1 MAAQATGAGGDG
13 DDISATRVLGASRG
27 GWPGKSAGVGHG
39 EPVPLRPG
47 PRARRPRAP
56 QASPYPTAPHGRI
69 PAPRGRLPELAEGRA
84 GARGPHKLLTPGA
97 EGGRRRARSLEGWGE
112 RAGAD
117 AGRASRPLSAR
128 SPGRS
133 SAAAARAV
141 RPARS
146 LLPGRFH
153 RGSARA
159 AAERSF
165 SRQRWPLIAR
175 GGHPHPDPRSV
186 ASAQPRAPTGRPRS
200 TPGEQLLQLERVAG
214 TGEGALG
221 ARACALP
228 RPGGGPRGGWREEF
242 D

>member
-13 DDISATRVLGASRG
+13 DDISATRVLRASRG
-27 GWPGKSAGVGHG
+27 GWPGKSARDGHG

-47 PRARRPRAP
+47 PRPRRPRAP
-56 QASPYPTAPHGRI
+56 QAALYRIAPHGRI

-117 AGRASRPLSAR
+117 SGRASRPLSAP

-141 RPARS
+141 RPAGS

-165 SRQRWPLIAR
+165 FRQRWPLIAR

-186 ASAQPRAPTGRPRS
+186 ALAQPPAPTGRPRS
-200 TPGEQLLQLERVAG
+200 TPGGQLLQLERVAG
-214 TGEGALG
+214 TGEGGLG